1 MDSLFGGSWLRSA
14 AVWCARAVAVY
25 GDDDADI
32 SCRYV
37 RNEGTE
43 RASFLLDDATD
54 DVVGDVGV
62 VVVVSV
68 RPIQADTKI
77 DR

>member
-43 RASFLLDDATD
+43 RASFLPDATVVADDVDDA
-54 DVVGDVGV
+54 
-62 VVVVSV
+62 SV